1 MFLRQFT
8 NEWGEDE
15 AFAWFDQFTE
25 NVLSYTSS
33 GSGPINAL
41 VQGEVGIGLG
51 MTSQAVV
58 EINEGVTDLEI
69 LFFAEGSPYSMY
81 GNAVLEKSAG
91 REDVMNVFNYL
102 ATELCEEDNKRY
114 FPDQIYKDFAPTI
127 ENFPTD
133 VKYGDMK
140 NDTLAEKERL
150 LKKWKY

>member
-1 MFLRQFT
+1 MPASYDDLLDEKYKKLISMPNPASSGTGYMFLRQFT

-69 LFFAEGSPYSMY
+69 LFFAEGL
-81 GNAVLEKSAG
+81 AVQYVRQCRAG
-91 REDVMNVFNYL
+91 
-102 ATELCEEDNKRY
+102 
-114 FPDQIYKDFAPTI
+114 
-127 ENFPTD
+127 
-133 VKYGDMK
+133 
-140 NDTLAEKERL
+140 KERGERGRDERVQL
-150 LKKWKY
+150 PCHRALRRGQ